1 MPAAA
6 PAADRA
12 ERGGGLAPSA
22 ADPLS
27 AEEFAGLMA
36 PLGPFG
42 QAPRLAAGVSG
53 GPDSLAL
60 ALLADIWARARG
72 GSLLALVADHGL
84 RPDSAAEAKATLRQL
99 ARLGIPARLLPLRLA
114 PGPALQERARDAR
127 LAALLAA
134 CAEAGAPWL
143 LLGHHLADQAE
154 TLLFRVLRGSGAS
167 GLAAIPPV
175 RATAEA
181 LILRP
186 LLPIP
191 PARLAST
198 AAGLAPI
205 RDPSNTDPRFAR
217 ARLRALLDPASAEAL
232 AEAAAAFA
240 RRRMRREAALAIRLA
255 ACATIRPAGFA
266 EIDPAALGTDALAD
280 ALLARLVQA
289 IAGARHAPPAAAVAA
304 LRGRGE
310 GTLAGTWLRPRRGAW
325 LLIREPAGLAPPV
338 EALHG
343 ALWDRRFRLAGPG
356 APGHSLGALGPAEA
370 ARLRRACSPG
380 VPAWPAAL
388 LAGLPAIR
396 GNGML
401 VAVPALDYPDPDR
414 CKPFRAV
421 FASVGSLPA
430 GEAVAGVTSAG
441 GTVLS
446 HRGHSRPGSASLS

>member
-6 PAADRA
+6 PA
-12 ERGGGLAPSA
+12 A

-42 QAPRLAAGVSG
+42 RTPRLAAGVSG

-60 ALLADIWARARG
+60 ALLATDWARTRG

-84 RPDSAAEAKATLRQL
+84 RPDSAAEAEGTLRQL
-99 ARLGIPARLLPLRLA
+99 AALGIPARLLPLRLA
-114 PGPALQERARDAR
+114 PGPALQERAREAR

-134 CAEAGAPWL
+134 CAEAGTPWL
-143 LLGHHLADQAE
+143 LLAHHRADQAE
-154 TLLFRVLRGSGAS
+154 TLLFRALRGSGPM
-167 GLAAIPPV
+167 GLAAIPPI
-175 RATAEA
+175 RAAAEA

-186 LLPIP
+186 LLPIA
-191 PARLAST
+191 PARLAAT
-198 AAGLAPI
+198 AAAAGLTPVQ
-205 RDPSNTDPRFAR
+205 DPSNADPRFAR
-217 ARLRALLDPASAEAL
+217 ARLRALLDPAATEAL

-240 RRRMRREAALAIRLA
+240 LRRRRLEAALATRLA
-255 ACATIRPAGFA
+255 ACATLRPAGFA

-289 IAGARHAPPAAAVAA
+289 TAGARHAPPAAAIAA
-304 LRGRGE
+304 LRRRGE
-310 GTLAGTWLRPRRGAW
+310 GTLAGAWLHPRRDLW
-325 LLIREPAGLAPPV
+325 LLFREPAGLASPV

-343 ALWDRRFRLAGPG
+343 ARWDNRFRLTGPG
-356 APGHSLGALGPAEA
+356 APGHQLGALGPAEA
-370 ARLRRACSPG
+370 ARLRHASSLWAPT
-380 VPAWPAAL
+380 WPAAL

-396 GNGML
+396 RNGML
-401 VAVPALDYPDPDR
+401 VAVPALDYPDPVR
-414 CKPFRAV
+414 CMAFRAV
-421 FASVGSLPA
+421 FATVGSLPA
-430 GEAVAGVTSAG
+430 GEAAAGLNSAG